1 MIALKPVKELWK
13 IPNYIVNCLR
23 AVKIL
28 EMLMKK
34 YIFSKQKLAFQISKM
49 IL

>member
-1 MIALKPVKELWK
+1 MIALKPVKELRK

-34 YIFSKQKLAFQISKM
+34 HIFSKQKLAFQTSKM